1 MTEESAEQQA
11 VALRYDSEREAAP
24 RIVATGKGYL
34 AESILRIAEEHDI
47 PLHHDAD
54 LLTVLSKLD
63 CGIVVPPRLYEA
75 LAQVLAAC
83 YQHQQKPESQPQTN
97 PQSADRL

>member
-1 MTEESAEQQA
+1 MNDSEPPSNRQDSQSAA
-11 VALRYDSEREAAP
+11 VALRYDQEKENAP
-24 RIVATGKGYL
+24 RIVASGKGHL
-34 AESILRIAEEHDI
+34 AESILKIAQEHDI

-83 YQHQQKPESQPQTN
+83 YKHKPPS
-97 PQSADRL
+97 